1 MLRARPA
8 LTAAAVAAVAALTLA
23 GCARSG
29 GKAAGAAPA
38 ATVATDNGRPTIA
51 ARGVG
56 LVKGTPDTL
65 RVVLGVETQAPSAKD
80 ALAANNDKANT
91 LINTLKQKG
100 VEAKDI
106 QTSQLSINPTYDNQ
120 GRHITGYQVTNQVTA
135 TLHDLAGAGALIDA
149 AAGAV
154 GDAVRVQS
162 MGFSIDDDSALKA
175 EARTQAVH
183 LAQLQAEQM
192 AKAAGVKLGPIRLI
206 SEVPAN
212 SPSPYAERY
221 AAAGAVGDAVRV
233 QSMGFS
239 IDDDSAL
246 KAEART
252 QAVHLAQ
259 LQAEQMAKAAGVKL
273 GGIRLISEVPEN
285 SAVPVYDRY
294 AGAPQKAAA
303 GATPAPVE
311 PGQQE
316 LSLTVDV
323 IWDIAQ

>member
-1 MLRARPA
+1 MMRARPT
-8 LTAAAVAAVAALTLA
+8 LTAAVAAVAVLALA

-29 GKAAGAAPA
+29 GTAAGAAPA
-38 ATVATDNGRPTIA
+38 ATASTDNGRPTIA

-65 RVVLGVETQAPSAKD
+65 RVVLGVETHSVSAQD
-80 ALAANNDKANT
+80 ALAQNNDKANA
-91 LINTLKQKG
+91 LIKTLKDKG

-120 GRHITGYQVTNQVTA
+120 GRRITGYQVNNQVTA

-149 AAGAV
+149 AAAAV

-162 MGFSIDDDSALKA
+162 MGFSIDDDSALRA

-192 AKAAGVKLGPIRLI
+192 AKAAGVKLGAIRLI
-206 SEVPAN
+206 SEIPAN
-212 SPSPYAERY
+212 SPTPYY
-221 AAAGAVGDAVRV
+221 DQFAAGRNA
-233 QSMGFS
+233 
-239 IDDDSAL
+239 
-246 KAEART
+246 
-252 QAVHLAQ
+252 
-259 LQAEQMAKAAGVKL
+259 
-273 GGIRLISEVPEN
+273 
-285 SAVPVYDRY
+285 AVPT
-294 AGAPQKAAA
+294 AGAA
-303 GATPAPVE
+303 PAPVL

-323 IWDIAQ
+323 VWDIAQ

>member
-1 MLRARPA
+1 MLRARPT
-8 LTAAAVAAVAALTLA
+8 LTAAAVAAVAALALA
-23 GCARSG
+23 GCAKSEP
-29 GKAAGAAPA
+29 KAAGASPA
-38 ATVATDNGRPTIA
+38 ANVSTDNGRPSIA

-65 RVVLGVETQAPSAKD
+65 RVVLGVETRSPSAKD
-80 ALAANNDKANT
+80 ALTANNDKANA
-91 LINTLKQKG
+91 LIDTLKAKG
-100 VEAKDI
+100 VQPKDI
-106 QTSQLSINPTYDNQ
+106 QTSQLSINPTYDDRGQ
-120 GRHITGYQVTNQVTA
+120 RITGYQVTNQVTA
-135 TLHDLAGAGALIDA
+135 TLHDIAGAGGLIDA

-162 MGFSIDDDSALKA
+162 I
-175 EARTQAVH
+175 
-183 LAQLQAEQM
+183 
-192 AKAAGVKLGPIRLI
+192 
-206 SEVPAN
+206 
-212 SPSPYAERY
+212 
-221 AAAGAVGDAVRV
+221 
-233 QSMGFS
+233 GFS

-285 SAVPVYDRY
+285 SSVPVYDRY
-294 AGAPQKAAA
+294 AGAPKAAA
-303 GATPAPVE
+303 GSAAQAPVE

-323 IWDIAQ
+323 VWDITQ

>member
-1 MLRARPA
+1 MLRARPT
-8 LTAAAVAAVAALTLA
+8 LTAVAVAAVAVFAVA

-38 ATVATDNGRPTIA
+38 ATVSTDNGRPQVA

-65 RVVLGVETQAPSAKD
+65 RVVLGVETHSVSAQD
-80 ALAANNDKANT
+80 ALAQNNDKANA
-91 LINTLKQKG
+91 LIDTLKKKG

-120 GRHITGYQVTNQVTA
+120 GRRITGYQVDNQVTA
-135 TLHDLAGAGALIDA
+135 TLHDLAGAGGLIDA
-149 AAGAV
+149 AAAAV

-192 AKAAGVKLGPIRLI
+192 AKAAGVKLGAIRLI

-212 SPSPYAERY
+212 SPAPYYGRFGAVPSS
-221 AAAGAVGDAVRV
+221 AAAGTPA
-233 QSMGFS
+233 
-239 IDDDSAL
+239 
-246 KAEART
+246 
-252 QAVHLAQ
+252 
-259 LQAEQMAKAAGVKL
+259 
-273 GGIRLISEVPEN
+273 
-285 SAVPVYDRY
+285 
-294 AGAPQKAAA
+294 
-303 GATPAPVE
+303 PAPVE

-323 IWDIAQ
+323 VWDIAQ

>member
-1 MLRARPA
+1 MLRARPTV
-8 LTAAAVAAVAALTLA
+8 TAAVVAAVAALALA
-23 GCARSG
+23 GCAKSDP
-29 GKAAGAAPA
+29 KPAGAAPA
-38 ATVATDNGRPTIA
+38 ATVSSDNGRPSIA

-65 RVVLGVETQAPSAKD
+65 RVVLGVETRSPSAKD
-80 ALAANNDKANT
+80 ALTANNDKANA
-91 LINTLKQKG
+91 LIDTLKSKG
-100 VEAKDI
+100 VQAKDI
-106 QTSQLSINPTYDNQ
+106 QTSQLSINPTYDDKGQ
-120 GRHITGYQVTNQVTA
+120 RITGYQVTNQVTA
-135 TLHDLAGAGALIDA
+135 TLHDIASAGGLIDA

-162 MGFSIDDDSALKA
+162 I
-175 EARTQAVH
+175 
-183 LAQLQAEQM
+183 
-192 AKAAGVKLGPIRLI
+192 
-206 SEVPAN
+206 
-212 SPSPYAERY
+212 
-221 AAAGAVGDAVRV
+221 
-233 QSMGFS
+233 GFS

-285 SAVPVYDRY
+285 SSVPVYDRY
-294 AGAPQKAAA
+294 AGAPKAAA
-303 GATPAPVE
+303 GSAAQAPVE

-323 IWDIAQ
+323 VWDIAQ